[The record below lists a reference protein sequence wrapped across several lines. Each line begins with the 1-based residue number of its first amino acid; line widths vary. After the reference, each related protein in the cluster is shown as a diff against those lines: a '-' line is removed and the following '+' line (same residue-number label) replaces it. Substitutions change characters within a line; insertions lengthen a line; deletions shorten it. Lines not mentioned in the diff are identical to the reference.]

1 VHKGAVELS
10 GHEAKDIAV
19 VPRAGTYKLH
29 CTHTF
34 HSTFGMKGEI
44 VVD

>member
-1 VHKGAVELS
+1 VHKGAVEIS
-10 GHEAKDIAV
+10 GHEARDIGV